1 MHKRIN
7 INEAICA
14 ENNIPVF
21 FKVLCKMF
29 VLLGFKLIIKYY
41 FDFNLKIRSRL
52 SHRHQ
57 FIMVISPF
65 KEVFIRYK

>member
-1 MHKRIN
+1 
-7 INEAICA
+7 
-14 ENNIPVF
+14 
-21 FKVLCKMF
+21 MF
-29 VLLGFKLIIKYY
+29 VLLRFKLIIKYY

-65 KEVFIRYK
+65 KEVFIKYKWVLGLDIDSSDYLHGIHIYGNF